1 MAAAIPLIAT
11 FAASASPYV
20 AAGSALMSAQAKTNA
35 ANDNAT
41 VMGYEAKTAATQG
54 YEAEAQQRRK
64 TAMMEGSQIAAAAQA
79 GAGFGG
85 STGRA
90 ITQNMR
96 NATEDA
102 LSIRYKAHLAKW
114 GYELQASN
122 VTSEGQSEAR
132 SDYFRAGGALLK
144 GYSGNYLG

>member
-1 MAAAIPLIAT
+1 MAAAIP
-11 FAASASPYV
+11 FV
-20 AAGSALMSAQAKTNA
+20 MMAGSVISGTAKQNA
-35 ANDNAT
+35 ADSNAA

-64 TAMMEGSQIAAAAQA
+64 TASIEGSQIAAAGQA

-90 ITQNMR
+90 IAQSMR

-102 LSIRYKAHLAKW
+102 LSIRYKAQLAKW
-114 GYELQASN
+114 AYGTQASN
-122 VTSEGQSEAR
+122 IASEGTSEAT
-132 SDYFRAGGALLK
+132 SDYFRAGGSLLK
-144 GYSGNYLG
+144 GHSGNYLG